1 MKRIILIL
9 LSLAVVTVAFPPPK
23 AKAIDPITMAILAP
37 VAMKAAEAA
46 KPYVIRSIVGTGE
59 GLLKIGKDA
68 FQILYLPLGI
78 CEMTIGAPFKKFRKG
93 LVHTV
98 RGGLVAP
105 TRMILHILILPVYMV
120 GARVNI

>member
-1 MKRIILIL
+1 MKRTILII
-9 LSLAVVTVAFPPPK
+9 LSLAIVMMAFPPPK
-23 AKAIDPITMAILAP
+23 ARAIDPITMAILAP

-46 KPYVIRSIVGTGE
+46 KPYIIRAAVGTGK

-68 FQILYLPLGI
+68 FQILYLPLGL

-93 LVHTV
+93 LVHVV

-105 TRMILHILILPVYMV
+105 TRLLLHIFILPVYMV

>member
-1 MKRIILIL
+1 MKRFVLIILC
-9 LSLAVVTVAFPPPK
+9 LAFVMTVFSPPK
-23 AKAIDPITMAILAP
+23 ARAIDPITMAILAP
-37 VAMKAAEAA
+37 VALKAAEAA
-46 KPYVIRSIVGTGE
+46 KPYLIRAVVGTGS

-78 CEMTIGAPFKKFRKG
+78 CEMTIGAPFNRFRKG

-105 TRMILHILILPVYMV
+105 TRLFLHILI
-120 GARVNI
+120 